1 MSKENRL
8 TIETSGEKTFG
19 PCDCCG
25 EMTKR
30 IWGFVYDD
38 NKTTAAYF
46 VEWTPGHE
54 ASSAAFDLIVGS
66 WGDHADSSSREAVCL
81 EFRKLDTG
89 PSFLVIDARTRA
101 VANSPLTSRALS
113 RDEVVGNEIAIQAYK
128 VCDAIYLDDPRLKW
142 LRE

>member
-1 MSKENRL
+1 MNSKSKL

-30 IWGFVYDD
+30 VWGFVYDTD
-38 NKTTAAYF
+38 TALAAYF

-54 ASSAAFDLIVGS
+54 NGSAAFDLIVGR
-66 WGDHADSSSREAVCL
+66 WGDEAGISTRKSVSL
-81 EFRKLDTG
+81 EFRKLQTG
-89 PSFLVIDARTRA
+89 PAFMVIDSSTRN
-101 VANSPLTSRALS
+101 VANSPLISAALS
-113 RDEVVGNEIAIQAYK
+113 REEVLGTEVAAVAFS
-128 VCDAIYLDDPRLKW
+128 VCDAIYLQEPRLSG